1 MTTAPARRETTT
13 PDLLS
18 AFPFPFVDDIY
29 RYSTNVEPAN
39 QQVITPAGQWG
50 DSVAVIDSEY
60 RNELAERAAVL
71 DADPTRRAVLPHMR
85 PAAWDAL
92 MTMLRELAHAY
103 PDTMHLTSVG
113 HDEWHWRNDLLD
125 DERTFRYGE
134 EASLGDDPLHYL
146 STQVQEDIALLD
158 QRDDQ
163 LFVDA
168 GVITFAADW
177 SFGFDVGM
185 SFLEIHGPV
194 PRVRKMGVITRAHE
208 FLKRLQP
215 HEPYRRT
222 NWTMTIGRR
231 LDVST
236 ERYPE
241 WGPDREMI
249 QHVDD
254 AEFGRLVHLRVEV
267 QHLIRLPDSGAI
279 MFVIRTYLLP
289 LEALATVEPWR
300 TRAAEVFAELP
311 DDMADYK
318 GIIKYRTRASEWLR
332 THAGHQPSADDNMTP
347 TTELDATQDIATEPT
362 HGLPEWPSR
371 PPEVDAAGSEF
382 LIVAAGAADE
392 TAHTARAWVRTAES
406 IGPTRLLVLDSLT
419 HDDDR
424 TSLIDALA
432 ATHTGA
438 RILVTGGQYDV
449 LTALALAR
457 ESGAIADELAAFVT
471 DTTDLPVYCAHCRD
485 TFRGVGSPGGVV
497 ECPGCTRRLEIHE
510 HHSASRGSFLASA
523 VDARD
528 LEALS

>member
-1 MTTAPARRETTT
+1 MTTAATR
-13 PDLLS
+13 PDLI
-18 AFPFPFVDDIY
+18 AHFPFPFVDDIY
-29 RYSTNVEPAN
+29 RYSTNVEPAGA
-39 QQVITPAGQWG
+39 QVRTPAGQWG
-50 DSVAVIDSEY
+50 DSVVVVDSEY
-60 RNELAERAAVL
+60 HAELAERAAIL

-85 PAAWDAL
+85 PAAWDAML
-92 MTMLRELAHAY
+92 TILRELAQAY
-103 PDTMHLTSVG
+103 PETMHLTSLG
-113 HDEWHWRNDLLD
+113 GDEWRWCNDLLD
-125 DERTFRYGE
+125 EERSFRYGDE
-134 EASLGDDPLHYL
+134 SSLGDDPLHYI

-158 QRDDQ
+158 QRDGQ

-168 GVITFAADW
+168 GIITFAADW

-267 QHLIRLPDSGAI
+267 QHLIRLPDSGAV
-279 MFVIRTYLLP
+279 MFLIRTYLLP
-289 LEALATVEPWR
+289 LEAVATVDPWR
-300 TRAAEVFAELP
+300 ARAAEVFAELP

-318 GIIKYRTRASEWLR
+318 GIIKYRTRAAQWLR
-332 THAGHQPSADDNMTP
+332 SYEALQSP
-347 TTELDATQDIATEPT
+347 IAEPQIDTGTAPTEPV
-362 HGLPEWPSR
+362 HGLPDWPSR
-371 PPEVDAAGSEF
+371 PAEVDAAGSEF
-382 LIVAAGAADE
+382 LIVAVGPHDE
-392 TAHTARAWVRTAES
+392 TAHVARAWVRVAES
-406 IGPTRLLVLDSLT
+406 VGPTRLLVLDSLT

-424 TSLIDALA
+424 ALLDEA
-432 ATHTGA
+432 LTATHTGA

-449 LTALALAR
+449 LTALGAAR
-457 ESGAIADELAAFVT
+457 SAGAIADELSAFVT
-471 DTTDLPVYCAHCRD
+471 DTADLPVYCAHCRD
-485 TFRGVGSPGGVV
+485 TFRAVGAPGGIV

-523 VDARD
+523 VDART
-528 LEALS
+528 LEELS